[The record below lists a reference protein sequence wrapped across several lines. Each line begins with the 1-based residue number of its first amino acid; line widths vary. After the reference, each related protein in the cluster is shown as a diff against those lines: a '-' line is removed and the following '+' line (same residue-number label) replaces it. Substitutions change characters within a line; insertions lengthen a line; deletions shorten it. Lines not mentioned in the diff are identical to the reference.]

1 MKLILKSILKKN
13 RMRIAE
19 LELCLPDS
27 RNTTTATSIFGSS
40 SGFATGDFV
49 RTSANLFERRRATRR
64 NHREMENLFEQRWN
78 WWISGSILPIVIAIE
93 MLPPAAAK
101 GDHRRRRR
109 EAIIGGERR
118 ELTGEQRPASV
129 GGDRRRES
137 WREREGEELERERWI
152 WNEKKKCREKINW
165 GYLL

>member
-78 WWISGSILPIVIAIE
+78 WWIFGSILPIVIAIE
-93 MLPPAAAK
+93 MLPSAAAR
-101 GDHRRRRR
+101 GDHRRREARIDRR
-109 EAIIGGERR
+109 AA
-118 ELTGEQRPASV
+118 TGECWWRPTA
-129 GGDRRRES
+129 R
-137 WREREGEELERERWI
+137 ELERERGGRIGEREMNLKW
-152 WNEKKKCREKINW
+152 KKKCREKINW